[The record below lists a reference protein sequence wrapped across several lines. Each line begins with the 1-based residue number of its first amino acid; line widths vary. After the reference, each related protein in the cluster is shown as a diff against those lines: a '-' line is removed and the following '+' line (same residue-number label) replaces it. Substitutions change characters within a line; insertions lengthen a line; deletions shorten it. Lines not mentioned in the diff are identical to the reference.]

1 MAKTAVQ
8 TGIVGVTASCG
19 PLAACKRAAGRL
31 GIAGLVLR
39 SERFGELVA
48 RQLSRKLL
56 QRMHNRRLLVC
67 RMEMLYERRVCRGP
81 AAVCV
86 SEVAF
91 WRISVW
97 ILQFQAEC
105 RRT

>member
-1 MAKTAVQ
+1 
-8 TGIVGVTASCG
+8 
-19 PLAACKRAAGRL
+19 
-31 GIAGLVLR
+31 
-39 SERFGELVA
+39 
-48 RQLSRKLL
+48 
-56 QRMHNRRLLVC
+56 VC

-97 ILQFQAEC
+97 ILQFMAEC